1 MSPWLRHLVVLAL
14 ALTCGAC
21 AMSETKRGHAEAIAI
36 GARATA
42 IDCDQPNAC
51 AIDSPL
57 RNLADTALAASA
69 KSTPHHYA
77 LLLDRGPDAL
87 LARINLIRS
96 ARYTVDLQTYIFDE
110 DDSGHLVLDELLAA
124 ARRGVK
130 VRMIVDQL
138 SALRKATTLAALSS
152 QHANLELRVYNPIF
166 NRSRISYPQYLM
178 ASICCWRRLN
188 QRMHSKLLLVD
199 DAVGI
204 TGGRNYQDDYYD
216 WNSTYDFRD
225 RDVLVAG
232 PVAREMAANFDAFW
246 ESRRSVPAERLDDV
260 GRALLAEGAQP
271 ILHLPFDAPARVD
284 AMSRDAS
291 DEALVRERLVA
302 PAMEVGPIRFL
313 ADLPQKH
320 RRSAPSNMVV
330 AGEGLRQIIESA
342 QHEVLLQTPY
352 LVLSDQAQDMF
363 RALQARPTPP
373 KVVVSTN
380 SLAATDAF
388 IVYALSFN
396 YKRRYLR
403 EFGFHIYEFKPFPA
417 TAPIDLAA
425 IAAGAEEAK
434 AAALAIDDAA
444 AVRMDAPGGS
454 TGGGSHGGNA
464 DRTRRETPQQQ
475 REHVATRYFGSGGEG
490 ANAPVP
496 LRRAGVRIGLHAKS
510 MVVDERIAVIG
521 THNFDPRGDRYNTES
536 AVVIDD
542 PAFARLLADSIR
554 GDMRPE
560 NAWVIARRDKAPVF
574 SGLDYSI
581 AKVSE
586 ALPLF
591 DLWPW
596 KYATSYEFA
605 PGPDCPAPL
614 PRDDPGFRR
623 CYTPVGPFPE
633 VNLSVKGL
641 TTRIFTAFGAGLA
654 PIL

>member
-1 MSPWLRHLVVLAL
+1 MSPLLRHLLVLAL
-14 ALTCGAC
+14 ALSCGAC

-42 IDCDQPNAC
+42 IDCDRPNHC

-57 RNLADTALAASA
+57 RNLADTALAESA
-69 KSTPHHYA
+69 NSTPHHFA

-87 LARINLIRS
+87 MARVNLIRS

-110 DDSGHLVLDELLAA
+110 DDTGHLVLDELLAA

-166 NRSRISYPQYLM
+166 NRARISYPQYLM
-178 ASICCWRRLN
+178 ASICCWHRLN

-216 WNSTYDFRD
+216 WSPTYDFRD

-232 PVAREMAANFDAFW
+232 PVAREMASNFDAFW

-260 GRALLAEGAQP
+260 GRALLSEGPQP
-271 ILHLPFDAPARVD
+271 MPQDPFDAPARVE

-291 DEALVRERLVA
+291 DAALVRERLVA
-302 PAMEVGPIRFL
+302 PAMQVGAVRFL

-330 AGEGLRQIIESA
+330 AGQGLREIIEAS
-342 QHEVLLQTPY
+342 QKEVLLQTPY

-363 RALQARPTPP
+363 RALQARPAPP
-373 KVVVSTN
+373 RIVISTN

-388 IVYALSFN
+388 IAYALSFK

-417 TAPIDLAA
+417 TAPIDLAS
-425 IAAGAEEAK
+425 IAAGAEETK
-434 AAALAIDDAA
+434 AAALAIDEAS
-444 AVRMDAPGGS
+444 AVRMDAPSGS
-454 TGGGSHGGNA
+454 TGGNA
-464 DRTRRETPQQQ
+464 RTRRETPQQQ

-560 NAWVIARRDKAPVF
+560 NAWVIARRDPAPVF
-574 SGLDYSI
+574 SGLDYSL

-605 PGPDCPAPL
+605 PGPECPAPL

>member
-1 MSPWLRHLVVLAL
+1 MNALLRHALVLMLAL
-14 ALTCGAC
+14 SCSAC
-21 AMSETKRGHAEAIAI
+21 AMSDTRRSHAEAIAV
-36 GARATA
+36 GARATTL
-42 IDCDQPNAC
+42 DCDRPDAC
-51 AIDSPL
+51 AIASPL
-57 RNLADTALAASA
+57 RDLGDQALAAST
-69 KSTPHHYA
+69 KESPHHYA

-96 ARYTVDLQTYIFDE
+96 ARHAIDLQTYIFDE
-110 DDSGHLVLDELLAA
+110 DDAGHLVLDELLAA

-130 VRMIVDQL
+130 VRMLVDQL

-166 NRSRISYPQYLM
+166 NRSRISYPQYLA

-188 QRMHSKLLLVD
+188 QRMHSKMLLID

-216 WNSTYDFRD
+216 WDPAYDFRD

-232 PVAREMAANFDAFW
+232 PVARDMAANFQAFW
-246 ESRRSVPAERLDDV
+246 DSRRSVPAESLDDV
-260 GRALLAEGAQP
+260 AHALLSEGAQP
-271 ILHLPFDAPARVD
+271 LLRMPFDAPARAE

-291 DEALVRERLVA
+291 DAALVRERFVV
-302 PAMEVGPIRFL
+302 PALSVGAVRFL

-330 AGEGLRQIIESA
+330 AGQGLREIVESA

-363 RALQARPTPP
+363 RALQARPSPP

-388 IVYALSFN
+388 IVYALSFK

-425 IAAGAEEAK
+425 IAAGAEQTK
-434 AAALAIDDAA
+434 ASALALEGAS
-444 AVRMDAPGGS
+444 AVRLDAPSGS
-454 TGGGSHGGNA
+454 TGASNGSA
-464 DRTRRETPQQQ
+464 DDDRRETPQQQ

-490 ANAPVP
+490 ANAPVA

-560 NAWVIARRDKAPVF
+560 NAWVIARRDKPPVF

-596 KYATSYEFA
+596 KYATSYEFT
-605 PGPDCPAPL
+605 PGPGCPAPL

-633 VNLSVKGL
+633 VNGSVKGL